1 MVLTWQNKK
10 YILETFSALKNL
22 VINCRKELVV
32 YFNQFLGAGYSKRLL
47 KHAFLFILHQKIKKL
62 KKKEKARK
70 SRQILAK
77 NMFFECPLK
86 QVFRCIKLYF
96 LGIKPSNSVWV
107 NFDYICHRFP
117 IWKFAHT
124 MTQVSAFSFFFSFLA
139 RTKLKN
145 QIFTRVWSGQHPNT
159 GQNIQQA
166 LIVFHTIPT
175 QNRQDVG
182 FLPQSFI
189 LHRLVWWTQVEKT

>member
-107 NFDYICHRFP
+107 NFDYICHQFP

-124 MTQVSAFSFFFSFLA
+124 MTQVSAFLSFSGFGTNKIEKSDFYQGLEWAAPKHWSKHTTSANSFP
-139 RTKLKN
+139 
-145 QIFTRVWSGQHPNT
+145 HNT
-159 GQNIQQA
+159 N
-166 LIVFHTIPT
+166 P
-175 QNRQDVG
+175 
-182 FLPQSFI
+182 
-189 LHRLVWWTQVEKT
+189 K